1 MSTKKKTI
9 RKTEVE
15 KENKK
20 PPVLEDIPQTVDDN
34 QEITT
39 QREKELYEG
48 QEHIEEIS
56 QEQLNQSN
64 HSNPEVTENQS
75 DNSKKEIITRPRET
89 YLKEKISK
97 LNCNQN
103 LMTNI
108 KKELNGQIKTIVEDD
123 NVLITE
129 VPKDLNK
136 YIKRSSD
143 GQNKKIPNVDFTSKQ
158 RYKQLKALKDEENTL
173 KNNLKQVEESE
184 KLLQNEGFI
193 NLNSNRRYG
202 PDTKFD
208 KAMHELKIKEIQQ
221 KKNAISEKIKNIE
234 MKIFNL
240 MQEEK
245 PLTNLEKKKLFIN
258 NFERDKEI
266 AETRAKKY
274 LKESKERDQRM
285 RNDINQIME
294 KRKKE
299 IEEKDNQEKKRKEEY
314 IKNLKE
320 KVRIMEG
327 KHSKQNIVIM
337 EKYKEFRKKKLDK
350 KSVDY
355 RYSKIYEQFK
365 KNEEKK
371 YKDAQE
377 NHHKL
382 FGSANIEEIKEFS
395 KKVDEKKEKDEQERE
410 QKKID
415 LLNNWNKNKNNLPK
429 CNYALTNDE
438 ENKIRDEEE
447 KNKMKKEAIELLLA
461 EKSKFI
467 QGIKM
472 PEIDEK
478 LKKLREQKIKDLDD
492 PTNHKK
498 YTMKKQK
505 QNRILFKKRNNSKP
519 SKFKWELKLEEPIF
533 DKFEEENK
541 NLLKKPKRMNLSP
554 IVRTKLIPDKKPD
567 YLREIINKK
576 EVKKNKSMSNKV
588 KEEEEE
594 ELYIN
599 QKSKQWE
606 KVINNNNG
614 TLIENINSIK
624 QKANILEKDAE
635 MKERLLKLNGGVES
649 NPELGKKVSN
659 LLIDSIE
666 AKLSILKKIGKV

>member
-1 MSTKKKTI
+1 
-9 RKTEVE
+9 
-15 KENKK
+15 
-20 PPVLEDIPQTVDDN
+20 
-34 QEITT
+34 
-39 QREKELYEG
+39 
-48 QEHIEEIS
+48 
-56 QEQLNQSN
+56 
-64 HSNPEVTENQS
+64 
-75 DNSKKEIITRPRET
+75 
-89 YLKEKISK
+89 
-97 LNCNQN
+97 
-103 LMTNI
+103 
-108 KKELNGQIKTIVEDD
+108 
-123 NVLITE
+123 
-129 VPKDLNK
+129 
-136 YIKRSSD
+136 
-143 GQNKKIPNVDFTSKQ
+143 
-158 RYKQLKALKDEENTL
+158 
-173 KNNLKQVEESE
+173 
-184 KLLQNEGFI
+184 
-193 NLNSNRRYG
+193 
-202 PDTKFD
+202 
-208 KAMHELKIKEIQQ
+208 
-221 KKNAISEKIKNIE
+221 

-365 KNEEKK
+365 KNEERK

-415 LLNNWNKNKNNLPK
+415 LFNNWNKNKNNLPK

>member
-1 MSTKKKTI
+1 
-9 RKTEVE
+9 
-15 KENKK
+15 
-20 PPVLEDIPQTVDDN
+20 
-34 QEITT
+34 
-39 QREKELYEG
+39 
-48 QEHIEEIS
+48 
-56 QEQLNQSN
+56 
-64 HSNPEVTENQS
+64 
-75 DNSKKEIITRPRET
+75 
-89 YLKEKISK
+89 
-97 LNCNQN
+97 
-103 LMTNI
+103 
-108 KKELNGQIKTIVEDD
+108 
-123 NVLITE
+123 
-129 VPKDLNK
+129 
-136 YIKRSSD
+136 
-143 GQNKKIPNVDFTSKQ
+143 
-158 RYKQLKALKDEENTL
+158 
-173 KNNLKQVEESE
+173 
-184 KLLQNEGFI
+184 
-193 NLNSNRRYG
+193 
-202 PDTKFD
+202 
-208 KAMHELKIKEIQQ
+208 
-221 KKNAISEKIKNIE
+221 
-234 MKIFNL
+234 
-240 MQEEK
+240 
-245 PLTNLEKKKLFIN
+245 
-258 NFERDKEI
+258 
-266 AETRAKKY
+266 
-274 LKESKERDQRM
+274 
-285 RNDINQIME
+285 
-294 KRKKE
+294 
-299 IEEKDNQEKKRKEEY
+299 
-314 IKNLKE
+314 
-320 KVRIMEG
+320 MEG

-447 KNKMKKEAIELLLA
+447 KNKMKKEAIEVLLA

-478 LKKLREQKIKDLDD
+478 LKKDREQKIKALDD

-576 EVKKNKSMSNKV
+576 EVKKISLCPTK
-588 KEEEEE
+588 
-594 ELYIN
+594 
-599 QKSKQWE
+599 
-606 KVINNNNG
+606 
-614 TLIENINSIK
+614 
-624 QKANILEKDAE
+624 
-635 MKERLLKLNGGVES
+635 
-649 NPELGKKVSN
+649 
-659 LLIDSIE
+659 
-666 AKLSILKKIGKV
+666 